1 VVAPRLVLLNG
12 LPGIGKSTLA
22 DRFPVAL
29 PRWVVLDADRIRR
42 RMPEDLG
49 QTVAAARGQ
58 VLARAAA
65 HLGDG
70 DDVVVPQLVARVDQL
85 VRFEQV
91 AFDLRADLVHVLL
104 VDAGGDPVGRFH
116 RRAGEDPWHTEVRG
130 LVERQGGADVLAGYE
145 KGLAKVVAERPD
157 VRVVRSVEGDPDGT
171 WGALVDAGAVTGSLG
186 R

>member
-1 VVAPRLVLLNG
+1 MGAPRLLLLNG
-12 LPGIGKSTLA
+12 LPGVGKSTLA

-42 RMPEDLG
+42 TMRGELS
-49 QTVAAARGQ
+49 QTVDAARGQ

-70 DDVVVPQLVARVDQL
+70 EDVVVPQLVARVDQL

-91 AFDLRADLVHVLL
+91 AFDRRADLVHVLL

-116 RRAGEDPWHTEVRG
+116 RRGGDDPWHTEVRG
-130 LVERQGGADVLAGYE
+130 LVERQGGGDVLAGYA
-145 KGLAKVVAERPD
+145 KGLAQVVAERRD
-157 VRVVRSVEGDPDGT
+157 VRFVRSVEGDPDGT
-171 WGALVDAGAVTGSLG
+171 WAALVDAVA
-186 R
+186 RP